1 MSQTENFKFQKDVQ
15 RIEIGYKMLSDIES
29 KIKGYFKTDNQS
41 QVDLTTRSVQVQD
54 HPAKKE
60 FSEFN
65 YMPMPRE
72 FGYSQGKNRSM
83 NIVDSAPI
91 VPKPEHRSHIIHKVQ
106 TSRRAPQTDAKNG
119 LLSNLGVD
127 MASALD

>member
-41 QVDLTTRSVQVQD
+41 NCDFSARSVLAKEPV
-54 HPAKKE
+54 KKE

-72 FGYSQGKNRSM
+72 FGYS
-83 NIVDSAPI
+83 
-91 VPKPEHRSHIIHKVQ
+91 
-106 TSRRAPQTDAKNG
+106 
-119 LLSNLGVD
+119 
-127 MASALD
+127 